1 MRLKQY
7 LIEVEF
13 GKSRDQDWPSRS
25 KGVIIFDK
33 NDTYKIKGKTH
44 DLTSHAIKHLEE
56 FDSQYFNNTITD
68 IQNYLNGKD
77 FFVLTKKNKDV
88 KKSESTS
95 KNIIINT
102 LDRIND
108 KIVHNEKLTEEEKV
122 LSKYLDKISKK
133 YEQFIENMISKSID
147 VDSYTLIQLK
157 ELNKKNIKF
166 TIKENNKEYIL
177 FIDLK
182 QLWFC
187 VESKGKIKTFY
198 EYKNLDK
205 LKEKVLSK
213 EIVNNDVELW
223 FKQL

>member
-25 KGVIIFDK
+25 KSVIIFDK

-56 FDSQYFNNTITD
+56 FDSQYFNSIITD

-88 KKSESTS
+88 KKSESNS

-133 YEQFIENMISKSID
+133 YEQFIENMISESID
-147 VDSYTLIQLK
+147 VDSYTLNQLK
-157 ELNKKNIKF
+157 ELNKKN
-166 TIKENNKEYIL
+166 
-177 FIDLK
+177 
-182 QLWFC
+182 
-187 VESKGKIKTFY
+187 
-198 EYKNLDK
+198 
-205 LKEKVLSK
+205 
-213 EIVNNDVELW
+213 
-223 FKQL
+223 